1 MQTKYMLMPYQVIFV
16 LSHGDIL
23 QQNLQTM
30 SAKQVQSYPLMEKL
44 VSDRIS
50 VKIIGEYIMDL
61 FLEKRKEVTGYIY
74 NDIYKDPKFI
84 YNQIMLNE
92 VHYRGYN
99 DPTEVYWDV
108 PMKIETTSGPSAKV
122 LTPTTLEAVTIE
134 SVGTVESSISVETPA
149 DIVVEIPVEIA
160 EEQTTIQ
167 PQPIQVTMIP
177 NDELE
182 SIQVIIEAT
191 LSSSAEEVI
200 TVEPFVQRKENV
212 LITQESFLE
221 FVEY

>member
-1 MQTKYMLMPYQVIFV
+1 MLMPYQVIFV

-30 SAKQVQSYPLMEKL
+30 SVKQVQSYPLMDKL

-134 SVGTVESSISVETPA
+134 SVSNLQSVTESVSVETPA
-149 DIVVEIPVEIA
+149 DIVVEVPVEIA
-160 EEQTTIQ
+160 EEQTT
-167 PQPIQVTMIP
+167 IQVTMIP

-191 LSSSAEEVI
+191 LSSNETDTTEEAL
-200 TVEPFVQRKENV
+200 TVELFVQRKENV

-221 FVEY
+221 FEEY

>member
-1 MQTKYMLMPYQVIFV
+1 MLMPYQVIFV